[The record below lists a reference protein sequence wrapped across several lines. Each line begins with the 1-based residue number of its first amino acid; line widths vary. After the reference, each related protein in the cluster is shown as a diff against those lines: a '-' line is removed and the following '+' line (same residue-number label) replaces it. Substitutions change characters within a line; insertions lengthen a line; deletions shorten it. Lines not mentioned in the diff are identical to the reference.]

1 MRTIEDVLA
10 SHDIQTGDEL
20 HHVLDSC
27 FGLRATVKHVRQ
39 YKAACDAAVK
49 ADLERPAYP

>member
-10 SHDIQTGDEL
+10 QWDIVSADEL

-39 YKAACDAAVK
+39 YKAARDAAMK
-49 ADLERPAYP
+49 ADLERPAWP